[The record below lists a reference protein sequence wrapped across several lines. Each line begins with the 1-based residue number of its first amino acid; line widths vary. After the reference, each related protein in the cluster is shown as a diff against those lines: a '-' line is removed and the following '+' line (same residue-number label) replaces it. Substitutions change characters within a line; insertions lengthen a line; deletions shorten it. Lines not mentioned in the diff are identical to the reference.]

1 MLLVKNLPANTG
13 DIRDVGLIPGSG
25 RFPWKRKWRPTPV
38 FVPGESHGQRS
49 LVGYNPW
56 GCKESD
62 MTDRLSTHVYEVMNM
77 LIDYSN
83 HFTVCANIFITH
95 I

>member
-62 MTDRLSTHVYEVMNM
+62 MTDRLSTHVYEVMNI